1 MKVYMSVYRI
11 LHCLLAYCLC
21 ASFNCYKMLHAAQR
35 FLHGEDADLLTNV
48 LVLIKA
54 FFGQVTL
61 AQVHAEL
68 QVLEHDRLVD
78 LLPCSVFFA
87 LDDIVEDVQSRLLF
101 TNFKK
106 L

>member
-1 MKVYMSVYRI
+1 MIDIS
-11 LHCLLAYCLC
+11 
-21 ASFNCYKMLHAAQR
+21 SWENSN
-35 FLHGEDADLLTNV
+35 LLTNV
-48 LVLIKA
+48 LVLVKA
-54 FFGQVTL
+54 FFGQVAL

-78 LLPCSVFFA
+78 LLPCSMLFA

-101 TNFKK
+101 TNFQK